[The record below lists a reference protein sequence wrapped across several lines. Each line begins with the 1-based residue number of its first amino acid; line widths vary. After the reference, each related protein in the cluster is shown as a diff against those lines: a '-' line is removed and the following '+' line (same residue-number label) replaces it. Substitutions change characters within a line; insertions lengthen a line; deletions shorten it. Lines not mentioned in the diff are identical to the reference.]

1 MLKSLQW
8 IAVLTVAL
16 TAVTSKA
23 ILAAPVEKKPQAKE
37 VIPEELQFGAEVPLC
52 YIRTADGRALDLT
65 NLCKERPE
73 AANISAVPSTPQ
85 PTYDNSA
92 IKKFDDELYGVD
104 N

>member
-8 IAVLTVAL
+8 LAVLTVAL
-16 TAVTSKA
+16 TAATSKA
-23 ILAAPVEKKPQAKE
+23 VLAAPVEKKPQAKV

-73 AANISAVPSTPQ
+73 TTNISAVPPTQ
-85 PTYDNSA
+85 PAYDNSA